1 MKLGKALSQRSSE
14 GVSLTLSD
22 FLSQLRLSPFGNAP
36 RTTLGAKQEEIR
48 GNFEGYSYQAMKD
61 CPVIFSCME
70 QRRSLF
76 SEATFNFRR
85 RPNGRPGQPFTT
97 GALAPLQ
104 KPTLGET
111 TGNLLSRM
119 IQDVDLAG
127 NWFGALRPGG
137 KIQRLRPDWVTIILG
152 SYKDPDVGFGD
163 VDAEVLGYIYEPGG
177 KGGSGKAMTFLA
189 NEVAH
194 FWPIPDPTAEFRG
207 MSWITPLI
215 REIMGDKAMTTHK
228 LQFFENGAVPGMVVN
243 LGPKVDPKSFNEWID
258 KFEEGHT
265 GALNAFK
272 TIYLAAG
279 AEVETVG
286 ADLKSIEFQAVQ
298 GQGEIRIAGPAGVP
312 PILIGLAEGLKA
324 ATLANYGNARRHFG
338 DATVRPLWRGAC
350 ASLENIVDVPAG
362 ARLWYD
368 ASDIS
373 YLQEDE
379 KDAAEIQFKQ
389 SEALKRLVEAG
400 YTPESAMVAVDS
412 NDLSRLEHS
421 GLVSVQLHAPGS
433 EPGSGEGEEGRAITV
448 QVRRAE
454 LLGLVEQARK
464 EGRRL
469 TVAS

>member
-1 MKLGKALSQRSSE
+1 MKLGKALTKRSSE
-14 GVSLTLSD
+14 GMNLTLSEY
-22 FLSQLRLSPFGNAP
+22 LNQIATWSGLGLPFMNTP

-48 GNFEGYSYQAMKD
+48 GSFEGYAYQAMKD

-70 QRRSLF
+70 ARRSLF

-104 KPTLGET
+104 RPSQGET
-111 TGNLLSRM
+111 TSDLMSRM
-119 IQDVDLAG
+119 IQDVDLSG
-127 NWFGALRPGG
+127 NWFGASRPGG

-152 SYKDPDVGFGD
+152 SYKDPDIGLGD

-177 KGGSGKAMTFLA
+177 KGATGRAMTFLA
-189 NEVAH
+189 HEVAH
-194 FWPIPDPTAEFRG
+194 FKPIPDPTAEFRG

-215 REIMGDKAMTTHK
+215 REIMGDKAMSTHK

-243 LGPKVDPKSFNEWID
+243 MGPKVDPKSFQSWID
-258 KFEEGHT
+258 KFEEGHS
-265 GALNAFK
+265 GSINAFK

-279 AEVETVG
+279 AEAEVVG
-286 ADLKSIEFQAVQ
+286 SDLKSIEFQAVQ
-298 GQGEIRIAGPAGVP
+298 GQGEIRITGAAGVP
-312 PILIGLAEGLKA
+312 AILVSLSEGLKA

-350 ASLENIVDVPAG
+350 GSLETIINVPTG
-362 ARLWYD
+362 AQLWYD

-400 YTPESAMVAVDS
+400 YTPESAIVAIDS

-421 GLVSVQLHAPGS
+421 GLVSVQLHPPGS
-433 EPGSGEGEEGRAITV
+433 DPGTAEGSEGPPAPSSN
-448 QVRRAE
+448 E
-454 LLGLVEQARK
+454 
-464 EGRRL
+464 
-469 TVAS
+469 